1 MTEGI
6 NSNAAID
13 FNNEAANN
21 YYKAM
26 KHGIKDKTPSTKK
39 KDTVKPKAE
48 DTNDVSNNNIPN
60 DEIAII
66 RAAQIAKAQEEIITK
81 VLQFAKTP
89 EDIPRLLLA
98 LKEDDM
104 KGGKLDTNE
113 LYFAILKRQQ
123 KELKREEERK
133 KKQQDEL
140 RQKVNPAM
148 DDEESLNTVDVD
160 VNELAVIQINN
171 NNSVSS
177 NQDTNESNSA
187 DKLAIIQVH
196 KNNSM
201 HSIPS
206 SPEEQYTQSIDGART
221 VRMLK
226 NDLLEAVYSAK
237 DYNNYQRILVILD
250 SLDMVDMNSS
260 ILSDVSSIWHVYLG
274 VMFMHP
280 HTSFVS
286 SLSTL

>member
-1 MTEGI
+1 MTIQIE
-6 NSNAAID
+6 
-13 FNNEAANN
+13 
-21 YYKAM
+21 
-26 KHGIKDKTPSTKK
+26 
-39 KDTVKPKAE
+39 PKAE

-66 RAAQIAKAQEEIITK
+66 RAAQIAKAREEIISK
-81 VLQFAKTP
+81 VLKYANGS
-89 EDIPRLLLA
+89 EDNIPRLLLA

-113 LYFAILKRQQ
+113 LYFAILDRQQ
-123 KELKREEERK
+123 TELKREEEVRK
-133 KKQQDEL
+133 KKQHEL

-171 NNSVSS
+171 NSVSS
-177 NQDTNESNSA
+177 NQDTTDSNTV
-187 DKLAIIQVH
+187 DKLAIIHVN

-237 DYNNYQRILVILD
+237 DDNNYQRILVILD

-260 ILSDVSSIWHVYLG
+260 ILSEVRYIWRVYL
-274 VMFMHP
+274 
-280 HTSFVS
+280 VS
-286 SLSTL
+286 YICISHLICSSTL

>member
-6 NSNAAID
+6 NSNT
-13 FNNEAANN
+13 NE
-21 YYKAM
+21 
-26 KHGIKDKTPSTKK
+26 
-39 KDTVKPKAE
+39 
-48 DTNDVSNNNIPN
+48 VSNNNIPN

-66 RAAQIAKAQEEIITK
+66 LAAQIAKAREEIITK
-81 VLQFAKTP
+81 VLKYANGS
-89 EDIPRLLLA
+89 EDDIPRLLLA

-113 LYFAILKRQQ
+113 LYFAILDRQQ
-123 KELKREEERK
+123 KELKKEEERK
-133 KKQQDEL
+133 KKHQEEM

-177 NQDTNESNSA
+177 NQDTNYSNNA

-237 DYNNYQRILVILD
+237 DDNNYQRILVILD

-260 ILSDVSSIWHVYLG
+260 ILSEVRYIWRVYLG
-274 VMFMHP
+274 VIYMYL
-280 HTSFVS
+280 TSHLFVNFIDGCGQKCGKAKAS
-286 SLSTL
+286 

>member
-6 NSNAAID
+6 NSNT
-13 FNNEAANN
+13 NE
-21 YYKAM
+21 
-26 KHGIKDKTPSTKK
+26 
-39 KDTVKPKAE
+39 
-48 DTNDVSNNNIPN
+48 VSNNNIPN

-66 RAAQIAKAQEEIITK
+66 RAAQIAKAREEIISK
-81 VLQFAKTP
+81 VLKYANGS
-89 EDIPRLLLA
+89 EDDIPRLLLA

-113 LYFAILKRQQ
+113 LYFAILDRQQ
-123 KELKREEERK
+123 TELKKDEERK
-133 KKQQDEL
+133 KKQQEEL
-140 RQKVNPAM
+140 REKVNPAM

-177 NQDTNESNSA
+177 NQDTTDSNSDV
-187 DKLAIIQVH
+187 DKLAIIQVN

-226 NDLLEAVYSAK
+226 NDLIEAVYSAK
-237 DYNNYQRILVILD
+237 DDNNYQRILVILD

-260 ILSDVSSIWHVYLG
+260 ILSEVRYIWRVYLG
-274 VMFMHP
+274 VIYMYL
-280 HTSFVS
+280 TSH
-286 SLSTL
+286 L

>member
-6 NSNAAID
+6 INSN
-13 FNNEAANN
+13 EA
-21 YYKAM
+21 
-26 KHGIKDKTPSTKK
+26 
-39 KDTVKPKAE
+39 E
-48 DTNDVSNNNIPN
+48 VSNNNIPN

-66 RAAQIAKAQEEIITK
+66 RAAQIAKARKEIITK

-113 LYFAILKRQQ
+113 LYFAILDRQQ
-123 KELKREEERK
+123 TELKKDEERK
-133 KKQQDEL
+133 KKQQEEL
-140 RQKVNPAM
+140 REKVNPAM

-177 NQDTNESNSA
+177 NQDTTDSNSDV
-187 DKLAIIQVH
+187 DKLAIIQVN

-237 DYNNYQRILVILD
+237 DDNNYQRILVILD

-260 ILSDVSSIWHVYLG
+260 ILSEVRYIWRVYLG
-274 VMFMHP
+274 VIYMYL
-280 HTSFVS
+280 TSH
-286 SLSTL
+286 L

>member
-1 MTEGI
+1 MAEGI
-6 NSNAAID
+6 NSNT
-13 FNNEAANN
+13 NE
-21 YYKAM
+21 
-26 KHGIKDKTPSTKK
+26 
-39 KDTVKPKAE
+39 
-48 DTNDVSNNNIPN
+48 VSNNNIPN

-98 LKEDDM
+98 LKEDDT

-177 NQDTNESNSA
+177 NQDTNYSNNA

-237 DYNNYQRILVILD
+237 DDNNYQRILVILD
-250 SLDMVDMNSS
+250 SLDKVDMNSS
-260 ILSDVSSIWHVYLG
+260 ILSDVSLYLILT
-274 VMFMHP
+274 VNNLIYMYL
-280 HTSFVS
+280 TSHLFVNFIDGCG
-286 SLSTL
+286 

>member
-6 NSNAAID
+6 NSNT
-13 FNNEAANN
+13 NE
-21 YYKAM
+21 
-26 KHGIKDKTPSTKK
+26 
-39 KDTVKPKAE
+39 
-48 DTNDVSNNNIPN
+48 VSNNNIPN

-66 RAAQIAKAQEEIITK
+66 LAAQIAKAREEIITK
-81 VLQFAKTP
+81 VLKYANGS
-89 EDIPRLLLA
+89 EDDIPRLLLA

-113 LYFAILKRQQ
+113 LYFAILDRQQ
-123 KELKREEERK
+123 KELKKEEERK
-133 KKQQDEL
+133 KKQQEEM

-177 NQDTNESNSA
+177 NQDTTDSNSDV
-187 DKLAIIQVH
+187 DKLAIIQVN
-196 KNNSM
+196 KNNRM

-237 DYNNYQRILVILD
+237 DDNNYQRILVILD
-250 SLDMVDMNSS
+250 SLNMVDMNSS
-260 ILSDVSSIWHVYLG
+260 ILSEVRYIWRVYLG
-274 VMFMHP
+274 VIYMYL
-280 HTSFVS
+280 TSH
-286 SLSTL
+286 L

>member
-6 NSNAAID
+6 INSN
-13 FNNEAANN
+13 EA
-21 YYKAM
+21 
-26 KHGIKDKTPSTKK
+26 
-39 KDTVKPKAE
+39 E
-48 DTNDVSNNNIPN
+48 VSNNIPN

-66 RAAQIAKAQEEIITK
+66 RAAQIAKAREEIISK
-81 VLQFAKTP
+81 VLKYAKGS
-89 EDIPRLLLA
+89 EDNIPRLLLA

-113 LYFAILKRQQ
+113 LYFAILDRQK
-123 KELKREEERK
+123 KELKKEEERK
-133 KKQQDEL
+133 KKQQEEM

-177 NQDTNESNSA
+177 NQDTNDSNSA

-237 DYNNYQRILVILD
+237 DDNNYQRILVILD
-250 SLDMVDMNSS
+250 SLDKVDMNSS
-260 ILSDVSSIWHVYLG
+260 ILSDVSSIWHVYLC
-274 VMFMHP
+274 VMFMHL
-280 HTSFVS
+280 TSH
-286 SLSTL
+286 L

>member
-6 NSNAAID
+6 INSN
-13 FNNEAANN
+13 EA
-21 YYKAM
+21 
-26 KHGIKDKTPSTKK
+26 
-39 KDTVKPKAE
+39 E
-48 DTNDVSNNNIPN
+48 VSNNIPN

-66 RAAQIAKAQEEIITK
+66 RAAQIAKAREEIISK
-81 VLQFAKTP
+81 VLKYAKGS
-89 EDIPRLLLA
+89 EDNIPRLLLA

-113 LYFAILKRQQ
+113 LYFAILDRQQ
-123 KELKREEERK
+123 KELKKEEERK
-133 KKQQDEL
+133 KKQQEEM

-177 NQDTNESNSA
+177 NQDTNDSNSA

-237 DYNNYQRILVILD
+237 DDNNYQRILFILD
-250 SLDMVDMNSS
+250 SLDKVDMNSS
-260 ILSDVSSIWHVYLG
+260 ILSDVSSIGHVYLG
-274 VMFMHP
+274 VMFMHLTLLLC
-280 HTSFVS
+280 HKLTS
-286 SLSTL
+286 

>member
-6 NSNAAID
+6 INSNEAEVS
-13 FNNEAANN
+13 NN
-21 YYKAM
+21 
-26 KHGIKDKTPSTKK
+26 
-39 KDTVKPKAE
+39 
-48 DTNDVSNNNIPN
+48 NNNIPN

-66 RAAQIAKAQEEIITK
+66 RAAQIAKAREEIISK
-81 VLQFAKTP
+81 VLKYANGS
-89 EDIPRLLLA
+89 EDDIPRLLLA

-104 KGGKLDTNE
+104 KGGKLDTND
-113 LYFAILKRQQ
+113 LYFTILDRQK
-123 KELKREEERK
+123 KELKKEEERK
-133 KKQQDEL
+133 KKQQEL
-140 RQKVNPAM
+140 MRQKVNPAM

-171 NNSVSS
+171 NSESS
-177 NQDTNESNSA
+177 NQDTNDSNTA
-187 DKLAIIQVH
+187 DELAIIQVN
-196 KNNSM
+196 KNDSM

-237 DYNNYQRILVILD
+237 DDNNYQRILVILD

-260 ILSDVSSIWHVYLG
+260 ILSEVRYIWRVYLG
-274 VMFMHP
+274 AIYMYL
-280 HTSFVS
+280 TSH
-286 SLSTL
+286 L

>member
-26 KHGIKDKTPSTKK
+26 KHGIDKTSSTTKK
-39 KDTVKPKAE
+39 DIVKSKAE
-48 DTNDVSNNNIPN
+48 DTNEVSNNNIPN

-66 RAAQIAKAQEEIITK
+66 RAAQIAKAREEIITK

-89 EDIPRLLLA
+89 EDIPKLLLA

-113 LYFAILKRQQ
+113 LYFAILNRQQ
-123 KELKREEERK
+123 KELKKEEER
-133 KKQQDEL
+133 KQQDEL

-148 DDEESLNTVDVD
+148 VDEESLNTVDVD

-171 NNSVSS
+171 NSVSS
-177 NQDTNESNSA
+177 KQNTNGNSNTA
-187 DKLAIIQVH
+187 DKLAIIQVN

-201 HSIPS
+201 YSIPS

-237 DYNNYQRILVILD
+237 DDNNYKRILVILD
-250 SLDMVDMNSS
+250 SLDKVDMNSS
-260 ILSDVSSIWHVYLG
+260 ILSEVSSIWRLWCHIIYSS
-274 VMFMHP
+274 
-280 HTSFVS
+280 HTSFMS
-286 SLSTL
+286 SNL